1 MEAEYRGEPLLLHL
15 PNSGRMS
22 ELLRPG
28 AEALAWLRP
37 AGAAGG
43 RTAGRLVLVRH
54 GERWV
59 GVDAG
64 LPNRLFAAALAGGR
78 LEPFAG
84 WRVVR
89 AEPPLG
95 AGRADFLVEG
105 PGGARGVVETKSCN
119 RVDEGVALFPD
130 APTARGRRHLEE
142 LAEAVRGGSRAAL
155 VWFIQRDDARLLR
168 PFAGLDPAFAEAAR
182 RAAAAGVE
190 LYAWRC
196 RLEPEGVTLLG
207 PVPVELPPAAG

>member
-1 MEAEYRGEPLLLHL
+1 MRVHTGLASPAGGSSSEPLPLLPAPLVPVRLGGRRNRFAVEAEYRGEPLLLHL

-78 LEPFAG
+78 LAPFAG

-95 AGRADFLVEG
+95 AGRADFLLEG
-105 PGGARGVVETKSCN
+105 PGGARGV
-119 RVDEGVALFPD
+119 
-130 APTARGRRHLEE
+130 
-142 LAEAVRGGSRAAL
+142 
-155 VWFIQRDDARLLR
+155 
-168 PFAGLDPAFAEAAR
+168 
-182 RAAAAGVE
+182 
-190 LYAWRC
+190 
-196 RLEPEGVTLLG
+196 
-207 PVPVELPPAAG
+207 